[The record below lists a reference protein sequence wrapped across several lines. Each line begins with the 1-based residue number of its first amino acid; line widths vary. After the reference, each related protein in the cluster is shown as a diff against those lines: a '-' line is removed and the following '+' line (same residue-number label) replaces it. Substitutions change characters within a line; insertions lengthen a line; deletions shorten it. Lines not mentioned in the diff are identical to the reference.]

1 MERFGAHL
9 RDVLR
14 FHPASG
20 TRVVALRATLTVLV
34 PLLALWA
41 VDHLAWGL
49 FAVFGGFAAV
59 YGGGTPFTGRW
70 RIQVHAGALL
80 VGATL
85 LGTAIGISPHRAW
98 LVVPAA
104 AAAGAVLTAVSDR
117 RRWVPPG
124 PLFGVF
130 AVGACAAHPS
140 RPGDLL
146 AALGVAAGTAALAVA
161 LGLVDERRARVPRE
175 PHHGR
180 VPFPHDLERHRLH
193 VARVAVAV
201 LLAGGAAT
209 ASGIGHPYWA
219 MVAAVAPLS
228 APVLRAQVTRGTQ
241 RAVGTVLGVG
251 LAFVL
256 LSLHLPPLAAVLLAA
271 ALQGLTELLVVRNYA
286 AALVFI
292 TPLALLMGQLA
303 APLPVGGLVLDRLL
317 ETLLGT
323 LLGMLVAAATRE
335 RGALPAPGHG
345 TGHPP
350 GHGTGAAG
358 TDEVAG

>member
-9 RDVLR
+9 GDVLR

-70 RIQVHAGALL
+70 RIQARAGALL
-80 VGATL
+80 VGATV
-85 LGTAIGISPHRAW
+85 LGTAVGLSPHRSW

-104 AAAGAVLTAVSDR
+104 ALAGAVMTAVSDR

-124 PLFGVF
+124 PLFAVF
-130 AVGACAAHPS
+130 AVSACASHPS
-140 RPGDLL
+140 GPGDLL
-146 AALGVAAGTAALAVA
+146 AALGVATGTAGLALA
-161 LGLVDERRARVPRE
+161 LGLLDERRARVPRE
-175 PHHGR
+175 PQHGR
-180 VPFPHDLERHRLH
+180 SPFPHVPERHRLH

-201 LLAGGAAT
+201 LLAGVAGAAAT

-228 APVLRAQVTRGTQ
+228 APRLRAQVTRGTQ
-241 RAVGTVLGVG
+241 RAVGTTLGVG
-251 LAFVL
+251 AAFVL

-271 ALQGLTELLVVRNYA
+271 ALQGLAELLVVRNYA

-303 APLPVGGLVLDRLL
+303 APLPVGDLVVDRLV

-323 LLGMLVAAATRE
+323 LVGMGVAAATRE
-335 RGALPAPGHG
+335 RPPLP
-345 TGHPP
+345 PP
-350 GHGTGAAG
+350 ERG
-358 TDEVAG
+358 VAG

>member
-20 TRVVALRATLTVLV
+20 TRVVALRAALSVLL
-34 PLLALWA
+34 PLLVLLAT
-41 VDHLAWGL
+41 DHLAWGL
-49 FAVFGGFAAV
+49 FAVFGAFAAV
-59 YGGGTPFTGRW
+59 YGGSSPSPDRW
-70 RIQVHAGALL
+70 RVQAHAGVLL

-85 LGTAIGISPHRAW
+85 VGTAVGLSPDRAW

-104 AAAGAVLTAVSDR
+104 AAVGAVATAVSDR
-117 RRWVPPG
+117 RRWIPPG
-124 PLFGVF
+124 PLFAVF

-146 AALGVAAGTAALAVA
+146 AALGVATGTAALAVT
-161 LGLVDERRARVPRE
+161 LGRLDEHRARTRSEPVPAR
-175 PHHGR
+175 PPSAAAPVR
-180 VPFPHDLERHRLH
+180 RRH
-193 VARVAVAV
+193 VARVAAAV
-201 LLAGGAAT
+201 LVAGAVAT
-209 ASGIGHPYWA
+209 AAGIGHPYWA

-228 APVLRAQVTRGTQ
+228 APRLRAQVARGSQ
-241 RAVGTVLGVG
+241 RAVGTLLGVG
-251 LAFVL
+251 VAFVV

-271 ALQGLTELLVVRNYA
+271 VLQGAAELLVVRNYA

-303 APLPVGGLVLDRLL
+303 APLPVGPLVLDRLV

-323 LLGMLVAAATRE
+323 AVGMGVAAATRD
-335 RGALPAPGHG
+335 RPAPVS
-345 TGHPP
+345 PP
-350 GHGTGAAG
+350 GPSADG
-358 TDEVAG
+358 VAG

>member
-1 MERFGAHL
+1 MERIGAHL

-20 TRVVALRATLTVLV
+20 TRVVALRATVTVLV

-41 VDHLAWGL
+41 TDHLAWGL

-70 RIQVHAGALL
+70 HLQAQAGALL

-85 LGTAIGISPHRAW
+85 LGTAVGLSPHRYW

-104 AAAGAVLTAVSDR
+104 AAAGAVMTAVSDR

-124 PLFGVF
+124 PLFAVF

-140 RPGDLL
+140 SPGDLL

-161 LGLVDERRARVPRE
+161 LGRLDERRARVVRE
-175 PHHGR
+175 PQHGR
-180 VPFPHDLERHRLH
+180 SPFPLLRERHRLH

-201 LLAGGAAT
+201 LVAGGVAT
-209 ASGIGHPYWA
+209 VPGIGHPYWA

-228 APVLRAQVTRGTQ
+228 VPRLRAQVARGTQ
-241 RAVGTVLGVG
+241 RAVGTALGVG
-251 LAFVL
+251 VAFVL

-271 ALQGLTELLVVRNYA
+271 ALQGVAELLVVRNYA
-286 AALVFI
+286 ASLVFI

-303 APLPVGGLVLDRLL
+303 VPLPVGPLVLDRLG

-323 LLGMLVAAATRE
+323 AVGTGVAAATRQRSAASPPGPTGPGGE
-335 RGALPAPGHG
+335 PAPG
-345 TGHPP
+345 
-350 GHGTGAAG
+350 
-358 TDEVAG
+358 VAG